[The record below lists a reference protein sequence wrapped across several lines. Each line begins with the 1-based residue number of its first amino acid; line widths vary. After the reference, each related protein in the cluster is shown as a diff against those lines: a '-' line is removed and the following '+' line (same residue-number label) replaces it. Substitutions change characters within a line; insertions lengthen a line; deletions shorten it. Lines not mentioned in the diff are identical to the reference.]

1 MIGQVLILIISQ
13 IKNLTWS
20 LSEDKS
26 QETMISLLFETA
38 GLQRNG
44 SFKLMCLIVFEIFSF
59 HKCNKIHFRFS
70 GAGAVC
76 GEWYSSAPGP
86 GPSPALALAPAPGAA
101 AGQPQSSRQ
110 ELSCEVHRPETT
122 TQVPHKLSLA
132 KYPSS
137 ISILA
142 NAIQSKVNMMTN
154 LAWLVAGCVTAA
166 ASLTSPME

>member
-1 MIGQVLILIISQ
+1 M
-13 IKNLTWS
+13 
-20 LSEDKS
+20 
-26 QETMISLLFETA
+26 
-38 GLQRNG
+38 G

-76 GEWYSSAPGP
+76 GEWCSPAP
-86 GPSPALALAPAPGAA
+86 GPSPSPSPAPGAA

-122 TQVPHKLSLA
+122 PQVPHKLSLA

-142 NAIQSKVNMMTN
+142 DAIQSKVNMMTN
-154 LAWLVAGCVTAA
+154 WLGWLQGVLPRQRHSQVQWSNTDSQWGKWLQQKLNHVKHDVQFAIISNVKLG
-166 ASLTSPME
+166 SMY

>member
-1 MIGQVLILIISQ
+1 
-13 IKNLTWS
+13 
-20 LSEDKS
+20 
-26 QETMISLLFETA
+26 MISLLFETA

-76 GEWYSSAPGP
+76 GEWYY
-86 GPSPALALAPAPGAA
+86 PALAPAPAPGAA

-122 TQVPHKLSLA
+122 TQVPHKLSLSA
-132 KYPSS
+132 KQTYK
-137 ISILA
+137 L
-142 NAIQSKVNMMTN
+142 
-154 LAWLVAGCVTAA
+154 
-166 ASLTSPME
+166 